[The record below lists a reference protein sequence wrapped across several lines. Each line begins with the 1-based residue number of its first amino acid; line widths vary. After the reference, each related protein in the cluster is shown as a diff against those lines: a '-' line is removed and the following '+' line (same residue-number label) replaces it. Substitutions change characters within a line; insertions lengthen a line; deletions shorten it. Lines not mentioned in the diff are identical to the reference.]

1 MPARVPLRPVRREE
15 TEGVRHL
22 AASRTEPAAVVQRAR
37 IIRALLDDPALSA
50 GAAARRVG
58 FTREDVGPVWVRRF
72 NAAGLDGLRDAPR
85 AGRPPTHTPE
95 VRSRLVA
102 LAVQKPQSLGHPF
115 ALWTLER
122 LQRAFEA
129 ECGVH
134 LSDST
139 IWTWLKDEGLVWKR
153 QQTWFH
159 EPHRHDPAFVEKR
172 GASSRR
178 TSPRRRGAASS
189 ASTSSARSR

>member
-1 MPARVPLRPVRREE
+1 MPARVRLRTVGGDEAKAVRR
-15 TEGVRHL
+15 L
-22 AASRTEPAAVVQRAR
+22 AGSRTEPAAVVQRAR
-37 IIRALLDDPALSA
+37 IIRALLDDTTLSA

-72 NAAGLDGLRDAPR
+72 NAAGVDGLRDAPR

-95 VRSRLVA
+95 VRSQLIA
-102 LAVQKPQSLGHPF
+102 LAVQKPRTLGHTF

-129 ECGVH
+129 AHHVH

-139 IWTWLKDEGLVWKR
+139 IWTWLKEEGLVWKR
-153 QQTWFH
+153 Q
-159 EPHRHDPAFVEKR
+159 
-172 GASSRR
+172 
-178 TSPRRRGAASS
+178 
-189 ASTSSARSR
+189 